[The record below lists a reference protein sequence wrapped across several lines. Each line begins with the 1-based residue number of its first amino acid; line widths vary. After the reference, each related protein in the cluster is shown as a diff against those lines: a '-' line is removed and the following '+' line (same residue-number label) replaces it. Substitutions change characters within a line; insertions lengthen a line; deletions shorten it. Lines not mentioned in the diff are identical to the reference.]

1 MPEALSVT
9 EPVRQLV
16 GGGRQRQIS
25 RFLGNFDDL
34 TLGLVLVK
42 ADLGA
47 QLEAVTNWITS

>member
-1 MPEALSVT
+1 MT

-47 QLEAVTNWITS
+47 QLEAVTNWITP